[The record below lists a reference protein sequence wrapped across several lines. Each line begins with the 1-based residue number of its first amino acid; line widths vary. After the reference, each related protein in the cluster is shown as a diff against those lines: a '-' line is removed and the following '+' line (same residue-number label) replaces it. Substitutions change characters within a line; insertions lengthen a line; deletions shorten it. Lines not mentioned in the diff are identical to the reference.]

1 MTRQNSTYPPPP
13 PPPIKIGLTPPL
25 TWVGTNDFYKM
36 YCKRYSLRNLFPSV
50 QSCPMRRH
58 IGDVGFRGRP
68 LERCGGVDFQLGIF
82 LRNFKGIFLCFPLAR
97 SFFFCFLCANRNP
110 PRPLRYWIPC
120 KVCFCH
126 AVPAKKTPE
135 VPDPELYLK
144 VNFHR
149 HIFCFLNEIMWTTI
163 MAIYC

>member
-110 PRPLRYWIPC
+110 PRPLRFWIPC
-120 KVCFCH
+120 KVRFCH
-126 AVPAKKTPE
+126 MPYQQKKTQK
-135 VPDPELYLK
+135 YQT
-144 VNFHR
+144 
-149 HIFCFLNEIMWTTI
+149 LNYIWRWTFTDTYSVFW
-163 MAIYC
+163 MRSYERQ